1 MTKKYKFN
9 FYNGVGTMNDNSEI
23 IELSEHLDENE
34 IHLEFEEWFFE
45 QLNINGISGSWDEVS
60 DE

>member
-9 FYNGVGTMNDNSEI
+9 FYNGAGGTNDSSEI

-34 IHLEFEEWFFE
+34 IDLEFMEWFLN
-45 QLNINGISGSWDEVS
+45 QLDMAGIEGNWEEV
-60 DE
+60 D